1 MRILGYKDL
10 KPEKGIPYSKAHIRR
25 LEQAGKFP
33 KHVKIGPSRKGWV
46 DDEIDGYL
54 KAKIAERDANEA

>member
-10 KPEKGIPYSKAHIRR
+10 KAEKGVPYSKAHIWR

-33 KHVKIGPSRKGWV
+33 KHVKFGPGRKGWV
-46 DDEIDGYL
+46 EGEIDNYV
-54 KAKIAERDANEA
+54 KAKIAERDVDAS